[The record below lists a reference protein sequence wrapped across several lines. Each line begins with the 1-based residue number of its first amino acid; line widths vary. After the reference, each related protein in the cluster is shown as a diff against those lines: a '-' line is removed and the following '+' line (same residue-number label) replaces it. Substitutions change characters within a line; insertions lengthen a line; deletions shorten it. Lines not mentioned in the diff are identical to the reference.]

1 MNRDTMIRNRWS
13 VAEGGDRT
21 GALGMVAGGGLLV
34 VAASMGPATWRQ
46 GEAHAKP
53 AVAVLVTIVLL
64 GPLLSAITATT
75 TTRRA
80 TAAVAGLGSVIAAA
94 LAVGAAVGE
103 ATRDGLAPGGPLA
116 AVGATLAAGGWL
128 IVVLTAGSTARF
140 SWTPLAAAT
149 VLTVLIGWW
158 GPVAATRLAASDTD
172 DRTVDAV
179 PSAPLAPPGG
189 IADGWLA
196 TPPGPVAGIVGGV
209 ALVRDRAGVRTLDV
223 RTGRPAWHHLRAGWS
238 LAGLGSA
245 AGGSV
250 VVGLWQRDGDA
261 LAIAFD
267 AATGTRR
274 WQRVVDVP
282 AVDHQVTGSADLV
295 VLVPRG
301 RPAPVLALGVGTG
314 ERRWTW
320 RPANAACA
328 VVAAAPTADA
338 VRDNAVAV
346 AFACPDGRRVSGLAV
361 ADGSVRWTWAPA
373 SPDASTELPP
383 RGTVPGGGL
392 PGGYAPLLV
401 PTAGGV
407 LVNDGTTGLVLSMS
421 GGRAGGLHPAGGR
434 LAASAG
440 PTALYLG
447 DGTATAV
454 DLALGRERWKVPLP
468 AATTPVAVTVVDG
481 VGFALVVPDRGGPAR
496 VVRYDLD
503 TGVVAAERQVDDAST
518 GLWPAAGTLLV
529 TTTTNAVAALR

>member
-1 MNRDTMIRNRWS
+1 MNRDTFTR
-13 VAEGGDRT
+13 G
-21 GALGMVAGGGLLV
+21 GALGMIAGGGLLV

-46 GEAHAKP
+46 GEAHGKP
-53 AVAVLVTIVLL
+53 AVTVLLTILLL

-75 TTRRA
+75 TKRRA
-80 TAAVAGLGSVIAAA
+80 TAAVAGGGAAIAAA
-94 LAVGAAVGE
+94 IAVGAAIGE

-128 IVVLTAGSTARF
+128 IAALTADRSARF
-140 SWTPLAAAT
+140 SWTPFAGAT
-149 VLTVLIGWW
+149 VLTVLIGWL
-158 GPVAATRLAASDTD
+158 GPVGATRLFGAGVDS
-172 DRTVDAV
+172 RTVAGV
-179 PSAPLAPPGG
+179 PAATPAPP
-189 IADGWLA
+189 AALDDAWLA
-196 TPPGPVAGIVGGV
+196 TPSGPVAGIVGGV

-223 RTGRPAWHHLRAGWS
+223 RTGRAAWHHIRAGWS

-250 VVGLWQRDGDA
+250 VVGLFFRDGDA

-274 WQRVVDVP
+274 WQREVD
-282 AVDHQVTGSADLV
+282 AVDAQVTGSGNV
-295 VLVPRG
+295 VLLVPRG
-301 RPAPVLALGVGTG
+301 RPAPVLALDARTG
-314 ERRWTW
+314 ELRWAW
-320 RPANAACA
+320 RPANAGCA
-328 VVAAAPTADA
+328 VMSAASTADP
-338 VRDNAVAV
+338 VRDDVVAV
-346 AFACPDGRRVSGLAV
+346 AFTCPDGRRVSGLSLA
-361 ADGSVRWTWAPA
+361 AGSVRWTWAPTF
-373 SPDASTELPP
+373 PDTGAELPP
-383 RGTVPGGGL
+383 RGTAPGGSL

-407 LVNDGTTGLVLSMS
+407 LVADGPTGLVLSMS
-421 GGRAGGLHPAGGR
+421 GGRAGGSHPAGGR

-447 DGTATAV
+447 AGQAVAV

-468 AATTPVAVTVVDG
+468 AATTPVAVAVVDG
-481 VGFALVVPDRGGPAR
+481 AGFALVVPDRGGRAR

-503 TGVVAAERQVDDAST
+503 TGAIAAERQVDDAST

-529 TTTTNAVAALR
+529 TTTTNAVFAIR